1 MLSRQL
7 LRHVSVWKNVPQGPP
22 DPILGIS
29 EAFKRCENPQKVNLG
44 VGAYRDDNNKPLVLP
59 SVRAAEELIF
69 NSKMDHEYLPTE
81 GLESFTSA
89 SVKLA
94 YGANSE
100 VVTEKRV
107 AKA

>member
-7 LRHVSVWKNVPQGPP
+7 VRFTSLWRNVPQGPP

-29 EAFKRCENPQKVNLG
+29 EAFKRCENPNKVNLG
-44 VGAYRDDNNKPLVLP
+44 VGAYRDNNNKPLVLP
-59 SVRAAEELIF
+59 SVRAAEEIIF

-89 SVKLA
+89 AVKLA
-94 YGANSE
+94 YGADSQ
-100 VVTEKRV
+100 VV
-107 AKA
+107 